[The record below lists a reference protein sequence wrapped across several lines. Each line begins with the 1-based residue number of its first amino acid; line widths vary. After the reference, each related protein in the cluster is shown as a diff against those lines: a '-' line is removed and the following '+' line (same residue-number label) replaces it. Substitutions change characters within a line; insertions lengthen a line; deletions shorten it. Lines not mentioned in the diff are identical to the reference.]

1 MHFVSGFNLGDIP
14 LDLED
19 EIALKLDY
27 CRNGERLPG
36 WEKVGIK
43 FQIDQDV
50 LRNLENEFWSLGGSP
65 TRELLRFLGTRG
77 NTVAELVNA
86 LKSPNVNYGDVA
98 LIIQKYYRDQR
109 N

>member
-1 MHFVSGFNLGDIP
+1 MHFISGFKLGDIP

-27 CRNGERLPG
+27 CRNGDRLPG

-50 LRNLENEFWSLGGSP
+50 LKNLENEFMSPGGSP
-65 TRELLRFLGTRG
+65 TRALLRLLGTLGRS
-77 NTVAELVNA
+77 VAELVNA
-86 LKSPNVNYGDVA
+86 LKSPNVNYRDVA

>member
-1 MHFVSGFNLGDIP
+1 MHFISGFNVLDIP

-19 EIALKLDY
+19 VTALKLDY

-43 FQIDQDV
+43 CQIDQDV
-50 LRNLENEFWSLGGSP
+50 LKNLENEFRSLGGSP
-65 TRELLRFLGTRG
+65 TRALLRVLGTRG
-77 NTVAELVNA
+77 RTVADLVNA
-86 LKSPNVNYGDVA
+86 LRSPNVNYRDVA

>member
-1 MHFVSGFNLGDIP
+1 MHFISGVNLGDIP
-14 LDLED
+14 LDLAD
-19 EIALKLDY
+19 KIALKLDY
-27 CRNGERLPG
+27 RHHGERLPG
-36 WEKVGIK
+36 WEKVGTK

-50 LRNLENEFWSLGGSP
+50 LQNLENEFRSAGGSP

-77 NTVAELVNA
+77 RSVAELVNA
-86 LKSPNVNYGDVA
+86 LKSPNVNHRDVA